1 MKREK
6 IINYLIN
13 NAGTES
19 HLSEKIQLNP
29 ISQKKLIQYWLK
41 SEISKK
47 IKYYKQIQYTIS
59 IIQDQDRLSSI
70 KDF

>member
-13 NAGTES
+13 NDGTES

-29 ISQKKLIQYWLK
+29 ISQKKLIPYENLK
-41 SEISKK
+41 
-47 IKYYKQIQYTIS
+47 
-59 IIQDQDRLSSI
+59 
-70 KDF
+70 